1 MSYVSGTVAS
11 RKPIQRMNASLKVID
26 SFVIPADK
34 LRDIALTLDFGTVTW
49 AGQPFHG
56 IAEACLEVLWDR
68 VKAVRELGHLKV
80 IPNADFFRLGTA
92 ATPPTTY
99 IHADLD
105 MGEWAGVLYLNT
117 PEQRYGGTAFWRHKA
132 TGWDRLPDGPVPE
145 ETLKML
151 TEDGMDE
158 SKWEMESKIG
168 MQFNRFIT
176 YPTRMFHSR
185 HPNHIPAE
193 TKEDGRLVWCCFYD
207 LK

>member
-1 MSYVSGTVAS
+1 MSNTLIVVDDFI
-11 RKPIQRMNASLKVID
+11 KPAEFLREEALKL
-26 SFVIPADK
+26 S
-34 LRDIALTLDFGTVTW
+34 FGTVKH
-49 AGQPFHG
+49 GDVEFHG
-56 IAEACLEVLWDR
+56 VAFRENLTVPTLWWRVEEARHPDDGDISTNLE
-68 VKAVRELGHLKV
+68 
-80 IPNADFFRLGTA
+80 FFRLGTA

-151 TEDGMDE
+151 TDDGMDE

-193 TKEDGRLVWCCFYD
+193 TKEEGRLVWCCFYD